1 MRGGYGRL
9 SRVRGRQSRGELQRL
24 LVSTATP
31 AFLHPRWLR
40 PSSSS
45 KIMNVAGSST
55 QLSGS
60 SSLDDVLNRITT
72 SDNLSSLNGFLKSF
86 TPKESRET
94 ILSSTLGSGQDPLD
108 VLDPQRNTLGY
119 LYILYVL
126 SRTCLA
132 TPTNRAPQFRPIEL
146 EHDNTAH
153 PRRHRD
159 VLPYI

>member
-1 MRGGYGRL
+1 
-9 SRVRGRQSRGELQRL
+9 
-24 LVSTATP
+24 
-31 AFLHPRWLR
+31 
-40 PSSSS
+40 
-45 KIMNVAGSST
+45 MNVAGSST

-126 SRTCLA
+126 SRTCFA
-132 TPTNRAPQFRPIEL
+132 TRTNRAPQFRPIEL
-146 EHDNTAH
+146 ERDNIAH
-153 PRRHRD
+153 ARRH
-159 VLPYI
+159 